1 MKKFFLT
8 LLLFLYMTVA
18 ALAYGPEGDGVYRGY
33 IINNNKKRYVIVEIY
48 NDDDGT
54 VVFQKQIPPNR
65 PVRMSFQEWGEGY
78 LPDLKQYMDLLEKY
92 ANEHGVAL
100 WIQNVLLYPGTV
112 YTIRYKYS
120 DDSKYKEVPFIF
132 FEEDAKEGPY
142 LIQID

>member
-1 MKKFFLT
+1 
-8 LLLFLYMTVA
+8 MTVA

-33 IINNNKKRYVIVEIY
+33 IINANKEKYVVVEIY
-48 NDDDGT
+48 NKDDDT

-65 PVRMSFQEWGEGY
+65 PVRMPFQQWGEGY

-92 ANEHGVAL
+92 ADEHGMAL

-120 DDSKYKEVPFIF
+120 DAAEYKEVPFIF
-132 FEEDAKEGPY
+132 FEEDAKDGPY

>member
-33 IINNNKKRYVIVEIY
+33 IINANKEKYVIVEIY
-48 NDDDGT
+48 NEDDDM
-54 VVFQKQIPPNR
+54 VVFQKQIAPNR
-65 PVRMSFQEWGEGY
+65 PVRMPFQQWGEGY

-92 ANEHGVAL
+92 AEEHGMAL

-112 YTIRYKYS
+112 YKIRYKYS
-120 DDSKYKEVPFIF
+120 DDAKYKEVPFIF
-132 FEEDAKEGPY
+132 FEEDAKDGPY

>member
-33 IINNNKKRYVIVEIY
+33 IINNNQERYIVVEIY
-48 NDDDGT
+48 NEDDDF

-65 PVRMSFQEWGEGY
+65 PVRMPFQEWGEGY
-78 LPDLKQYMDLLEKY
+78 LPDLKQYTDLLEKY
-92 ANEHGVAL
+92 ADEHGVAL
-100 WIQNVLLYPGTV
+100 WIQNVLLYPGKV

-120 DDSKYKEVPFIF
+120 DDNKYKEVPFIF
-132 FEEDAKEGPY
+132 FKEDAKDGPY